1 MVDGRI
7 VFDQQCGNIFYKR
20 EFLRVDNF
28 CSIRSTFFFFITTTF
43 PRLRNID
50 HRDIPSWRILIS
62 RSRDWSR
69 NNSKYNR
76 PSKNIAVMIHVYLFS
91 FSIVRIIIFLAFKT
105 FDKFVHSSE
114 QSNNSIV
121 EPQFEAIYRWHKP
134 SIKGIDPFLLSNSTA

>member
-1 MVDGRI
+1 MVDGHI

-50 HRDIPSWRILIS
+50 HTDISSWRILIS

-69 NNSKYNR
+69 NNSKYDR

-105 FDKFVHSSE
+105 FDKFVHSL
-114 QSNNSIV
+114 QSNNSMV